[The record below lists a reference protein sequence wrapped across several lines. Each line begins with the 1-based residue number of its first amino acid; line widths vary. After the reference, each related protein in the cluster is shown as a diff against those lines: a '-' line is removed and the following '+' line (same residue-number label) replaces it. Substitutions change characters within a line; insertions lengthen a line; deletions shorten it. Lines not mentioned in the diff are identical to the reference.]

1 MILVRTFTHKT
12 LLPYLSNLT
21 FKRYQCCEA
30 VHEDKC
36 RSHHVITR
44 TDDSSGN
51 KSPKAST
58 DHVQVATQVA
68 SPASHIAL
76 RCAPPPAAPEI
87 ASRTPLQDK
96 VSRGLCYQI
105 GTLRSLWGTCCS
117 SSLFWKKCNSAVK
130 TWQTI
135 ISTVEFITVE
145 GTHSKDAHTQRA
157 TVNSC
162 AASWCAAADAAN
174 VSTPSFSAQ
183 PADLF

>member
-1 MILVRTFTHKT
+1 MYLFFADCAVFRSSPTIHYPDWCHVNKDRRNDALRSVRRWRCLQLLRRLFLSLLQPGVVIILVRTFTHTT
-12 LLPYLSNLT
+12 LLPYVANLT

-58 DHVQVATQVA
+58 DHVQVATQAA
-68 SPASHIAL
+68 SPASHIAQ

-96 VSRGLCYQI
+96 VSRSMCYHI
-105 GTLRSLWGTCCS
+105 GTLRSLLGTCCS
-117 SSLFWKKCNSAVK
+117 SSLPWM
-130 TWQTI
+130 
-135 ISTVEFITVE
+135 
-145 GTHSKDAHTQRA
+145 
-157 TVNSC
+157 
-162 AASWCAAADAAN
+162 
-174 VSTPSFSAQ
+174 
-183 PADLF
+183 